1 MEFRIAVRSDELDQ
15 ERLHASTMELRR
27 TIVEETEATVSA
39 PAVAAATGAKGDPIT
54 IGTLAVTFLT
64 SGAAVS
70 IFKVLEAYV
79 TRKRSIDIEISRPD
93 GGKFVLH
100 AKDVSPDE
108 IAATQKTFES
118 FIK

>member
-1 MEFRIAVRSDELDQ
+1 MEFQIAVRSGELDG

-27 TIVEETEATVSA
+27 TMIEETEATVSS
-39 PAVAAATGAKGDPIT
+39 PAARPETGAKGDPIT

-70 IFKVLEAYV
+70 MFKVLEAYV
-79 TRKRSIDIEISRPD
+79 SRKRSVDVEVTRPD
-93 GGKFVLH
+93 GAKFVLH
-100 AKDVSPDE
+100 MQDVSPE
-108 IAATQKTFES
+108 AIAATQKTFEN